1 MNYYMVQLKLI
12 IRYRRTMI
20 DELRAL
26 AIFAK
31 VVEAGSFRSAANA
44 LKLSP
49 SVVSHH
55 VAQLE
60 DRLGVALLYR
70 STRQL
75 SLTHEGEKLHISAEA
90 MLSAAEKGLNSIAYH
105 AIEPNGMLNL
115 TLPSMLIRSPLVGDI
130 AAFAKEFPKVALSIS
145 FSDIQQDLIR
155 EGIDLAIRIGDLKD
169 SSLKSKKLF
178 MMTRKLVVAPALMSK
193 HKTPRLPLDLLKW
206 DWVGLK
212 MRPNTKTFNQKGKT
226 CSIDFEPRI
235 IVDSMDAVCQLAIAG
250 LGLATPPAFL
260 VADDIYQGY
269 LVELLPDWQ
278 LESIPVYVVWPPNAH
293 KESLTFRF
301 MAFLEMRKK
310 TYLSL

>member
-1 MNYYMVQLKLI
+1 
-12 IRYRRTMI
+12 MI

-31 VVEAGSFRSAANA
+31 VVEAGSFRSAATA

-75 SLTHEGEKLHISAEA
+75 SLTHEGKKLFMSAEA
-90 MLSAAEKGLNSIAYH
+90 MLSAAEKGLNSVAYH
-105 AIEPNGMLNL
+105 APEPIGKLNL
-115 TLPSMLIRSPLVGDI
+115 TLPAMLTRSPFVDDI
-130 AAFAKEFPKVALSIS
+130 AAFAKSFQKVELLIN

-155 EGIDLAIRIGDLKD
+155 EGIDLAIRIGNLKD
-169 SSLKSKKLF
+169 SALKSKRLF
-178 MMTRKLVVAPALMSK
+178 TMERKLVVAPDLMSHYK
-193 HKTPRLPLDLLKW
+193 IPKRPQDLLKW
-206 DWVGLK
+206 DWIGLK
-212 MRPNTKTFNQKGKT
+212 MRPNNKKLVNSKNKTYIIN
-226 CSIDFEPRI
+226 FEARI

-260 VADDIYQGY
+260 VSEDIQRGY
-269 LVELLPDWQ
+269 LVEPLPEWQ
-278 LESIPVYVVWPPNAH
+278 PESLPVYVVWPPNAS
-293 KESLTFRF
+293 KESLTYKFIS
-301 MAFLEMRKK
+301 FLEMRKK
-310 TYLSL
+310 S